1 MKTDRDPLV
10 IREMQ
15 MKARNYEF
23 TLMSQQ
29 KLKRELRPTATAD
42 DGKALS
48 CLLMRGRGILAK
60 KAIWMNLLKLKT
72 YILSNPEAPIV

>member
-48 CLLMRGRGILAK
+48 CLLMRGRGILTK
-60 KAIWMNLLKLKT
+60 KP
-72 YILSNPEAPIV
+72 YG